1 MTREGRLMLILNRR
15 VGQTILIGADVVI
28 TVEEIDR
35 RQGRVRLSVR
45 APRSVPVDRAEVR
58 AKKLAARAAGGKT
71 CRQ

>member
-1 MTREGRLMLILNRR
+1 MLILNRR
-15 VGQTILIGADVVI
+15 PGEAIVIGPDVVV

-58 AKKLAARAAGGKT
+58 ERKLAAEAAGGEP
-71 CRQ
+71 CRP